1 MASSMPEFRRECH
14 RRAARVLHALNA
26 DVLTRA
32 ACYFADGTRIAMALG
47 EYRES
52 ADIDFLCANM
62 SGYRLLR
69 NTIRQNTLGSILRE
83 PLPLLREVRADRYG
97 IRTFLDIDG
106 QPLKFEIVAEG
117 RIPLVAAA
125 DSATRVPEL
134 DEVSCF
140 AEKFLA
146 NADRWAD
153 PAIHGRDL
161 VDLAFMAKGWGYE
174 TAQSGLVRAHRAYGD
189 VALDALAGAARKM
202 EDDPEHRRRCTHAL
216 GVSDGR
222 TLREGLRTLHR
233 LSSDYRE
240 SVRMAPPQGD
250 RGTEPRP
257 P

>member
-14 RRAARVLHALNA
+14 RRAARVLDALNA

-32 ACYFADGTRIAMALG
+32 ACYFAGGTRIAMALG

-52 ADIDFLCANM
+52 ADLDFLCADM

-69 NTIRQNTLGSILRE
+69 NTVRQNTLGSILRE

-106 QPLKFEIVAEG
+106 QPLKIEIVVEG
-117 RIPLVAAA
+117 RIPLAAA
-125 DSATRVPEL
+125 EGSATRVPEL
-134 DEVSCF
+134 DQVSCF

-153 PAIHGRDL
+153 PAIYGRDL
-161 VDLAFMAKGWGYE
+161 VDLAFMAKGWSYE
-174 TAQSGLVRAHRAYGD
+174 AAQSGLVRAHHAYGD
-189 VALDALAGAARKM
+189 VALDALVRAARKM
-202 EDDPEHRRRCTHAL
+202 EDDPEHRRRCTRTL
-216 GVSDGR
+216 GVSDVR

-233 LSSDYRE
+233 LWSDYRE
-240 SVRMAPPQGD
+240 SAQVAPSQGD
-250 RGTEPRP
+250 RGTEPP
-257 P
+257 PP